1 QYCPEF
7 AQELSIHW
15 VAVHKDKMMFGEGV
29 ENIFKQQPS
38 EIFIPRAERYQL
50 KQEMFQR
57 GLNETH
63 IAMPIHPWQFEHL
76 FPKFYAD
83 DIADGVCHP
92 LNFISKGMYASAS
105 MRSLLSK
112 NVLEESLKLPIGIKA
127 LGSLRFLP
135 IVKMI
140 NGEKNQKLLQQAKA
154 KDAVLKQK
162 LWLCEE
168 TQWWSYLP
176 EKQNDRTAD
185 NEWLFVE
192 KPT

>member
-1 QYCPEF
+1 
-7 AQELSIHW
+7 
-15 VAVHKDKMMFGEGV
+15 
-29 ENIFKQQPS
+29 
-38 EIFIPRAERYQL
+38 
-50 KQEMFQR
+50 MFQR

-176 EKQNDRTAD
+176 GSKMIGQQTMSGY
-185 NEWLFVE
+185 L
-192 KPT
+192 